1 MTASRISAGG
11 RRCAADLSNLDK
23 TACFTLFALRQN
35 KAACVH
41 GVAVQDSKPVWVWIE
56 STMIG
61 DTGRKPTTK
70 EVKAEIWMALV
81 HGARGY
87 GYFCHSFGHGPHPVF
102 QEDAMLVD
110 TEMAAAVKAIN
121 LGALDVNHRVLAH
134 LASLPP
140 SN

>member
-1 MTASRISAGG
+1 MFDAVDVVA
-11 RRCAADLSNLDK
+11 
-23 TACFTLFALRQN
+23 N
-35 KAACVH
+35 KAVCMDV
-41 GVAVQDSKPVWVWIE
+41 VVQDSKPVWVWIE

-121 LGALDVNHRVLAH
+121 LGVLRNNVMACILRRTIVDWPTWRH
-134 LASLPP
+134 CCNSVDSLVRTLASL
-140 SN
+140 